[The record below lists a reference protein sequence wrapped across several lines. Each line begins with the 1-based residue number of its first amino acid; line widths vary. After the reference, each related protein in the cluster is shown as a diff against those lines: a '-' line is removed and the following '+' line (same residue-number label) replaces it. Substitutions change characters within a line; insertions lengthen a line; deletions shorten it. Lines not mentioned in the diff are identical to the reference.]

1 MLLDPRGFRI
11 IELIHE
17 SSTTLVFRAERE
29 RDQRPVVLKILK
41 RDASTPAAVAV
52 YRHEHDVLES
62 LRLPGVPEVLGL
74 EKVQGLPM
82 LVLEDFGAE
91 SLGQLHRTQRLSLE
105 ATLSLAIRIA
115 DILADIHDHGIVHGD
130 INPSNFLLDAKS
142 DVIKIADFGSS
153 QVTSDAPLAAES
165 QQHLQG
171 TLAYTSPEQ
180 TGRMNRPVDYRT
192 DFYSLGVSLYELC
205 TGHLP
210 FATDDPLQLVHSHL
224 ARQPVPPH
232 EIEPALPEAI
242 SDIVLKLMAKMPED
256 RYQSGR
262 GCAHDLRECQ
272 RQLHE
277 HGQIQRFTLGQGD
290 PAEQFRV
297 EPRLYG
303 RERELATMT
312 ATLARVAAG
321 ARELVLVSGAPGIGK
336 SALVRA
342 LVAPTAQG
350 HGYFIEGK
358 FDQYRRNVPYSAV
371 AQAFGELVGQ
381 ILAEPEERVER
392 WRSALRS
399 ALGAG
404 GQVLIEVIPD
414 LAHLIGPQ
422 PPVPRLGPAETEHRF
437 THAFQGFLAVACRGE
452 HPLALFLDDLQWAD
466 AASLRLVK
474 LMMIDPEAS
483 HLLLVGAYRDNE
495 VDATHPLSV
504 TLDQIRQSIDIQR
517 IKLLPLAIE
526 HVGQLLADTL
536 QRSLADCA
544 GLAGLVVTKT
554 AGNPFFVNQFLR
566 ALHQDRLLI
575 FDRGLRGWRWDLAD
589 IHALGITD
597 NVVELMV
604 ARMRKLPALTQRMLE
619 IAACVGNVFD
629 IGTLSIICEG
639 SPAVLHTQL
648 APAIEMGLIE
658 PLARPAVR
666 ADEGM
671 PAAAFHVFAH
681 DRVQQAA
688 YGLTA
693 TSDKAATHLRIAR
706 LLARALTPAE
716 RERRLF
722 ELTEHFG
729 LGAGLIDTPAERL
742 EVASLCLV
750 AGRRAREAMSY
761 DTARR
766 FLRTGLGL
774 TSGDGWRTSYELMRD
789 LAMTAVEVEYR
800 DSNLDAARHLSDE
813 ILANARDLL
822 DKVAVYDFQIL
833 FHITQNQ
840 PETAMEITFE
850 VLAMLGFEVPRD
862 PVAIRA
868 RNQELRARLDLD
880 EAGFEALEHMPALT
894 DPHQAAI
901 MRVLVRANASSY
913 FVDPNLWQLLVGM
926 GVEQCMLHGHSSL
939 AAGACG
945 QYAGLVCGLYQD
957 LERGYRYGKLSMR
970 LLERFPD
977 PQIEVQVGNQFCVFV
992 MPWTQPLSDTAE
1004 PLRALVQR
1012 GLEVGDFE
1020 YGMFCA
1026 CHCLYNQ
1033 IVLGVPLEGLHRE
1046 ALAYIALIE
1055 RHHMSFQSDWARIFE
1070 RKIRALVGL
1079 PAPANEPGPPVYN
1092 PSYLMRFEWNVQ
1104 AMLSYIRGDHE
1115 AALAIS
1121 QQSVEQEE
1129 MSLSVLLVAEQA
1141 FCRSLTI
1148 LAALPDDPERARAML
1163 AEVERN
1169 QANIDRW
1176 ATRAPMNFRHQHTLI
1191 EAERARVRGDLEVAM
1206 AAYDDAIDGAHELER
1221 LRDEALA
1228 CERAASFYSGLGRK
1242 RFARMY
1248 LAEACDAYR
1257 RWGAHA
1263 KVRQLEAQHSWL
1275 VQHGEISGSATGP
1288 ASSPGGGQVLD
1299 LESVVR
1305 ASQALSSQLV
1315 LDALL
1320 AELMQIIIENAGAQR
1335 GYLLLARDGSLT
1347 IEAQGDIG
1355 TGNHRALPSLPLDEN
1370 GEELALTAVSYVA
1383 RTQKNL
1389 VLRNAGEQEPFAQ
1402 DPYVRTHRPR
1412 SILCAPVGRHG
1423 QLVGIIYL
1431 ENNLTVDAF
1440 TPSRV
1445 EVVQMLATQAA
1456 ISIDNA
1462 HLLRNLEQSKE
1473 EAERANRAKS
1483 EFLANMNHE
1492 LRTPMN
1498 GIIGMLEL
1506 LRGTQLGD
1514 EQQDYLTTAQTA
1526 AEQLLR
1532 IIRDTLDLS
1541 RIEAGKL
1548 DLEPIRF
1555 SLDDCLATL
1564 VRMLSLRIQGEGLT
1578 LAVDVAD
1585 DVPTNLV
1592 GDRDRLLQVLINLLG
1607 NAIKFTPMGGS
1618 LSVHV
1623 RLESRAAEQTFL
1635 RFDVRDTGIGIASE
1649 EQASIFQPFT
1659 QVGASR
1665 AQHSGSGLG
1674 LTIASSLVALMDGT
1688 ISVESEP
1695 GQGSCFSFT
1704 ASFGL
1709 WQPAVPGVSLPAPSK
1724 GLAGRLHILVAE
1736 DNQINQ
1742 LVAVRLLA
1750 MDGHTCAVAANGAEA
1765 LRILEDEPF
1774 DVVLMDVQM
1783 PIMDGLAATRAI
1795 RRREQESGQHLCIIA
1810 VTASATTEV
1819 VAECTA
1825 SGMDHYLSK
1834 PLRIDAVREILERI
1848 QERAPT

>member
-1 MLLDPRGFRI
+1 MLLDPRGYRI

-29 RDQRPVVLKILK
+29 RDRRPVALKILK
-41 RDASTPAAVAV
+41 RDASTPAAVAA

-62 LRLPGVPEVLGL
+62 LRIPGVLEVLAI
-74 EKVQGLPM
+74 EMVQGLPM
-82 LVLEDFGAE
+82 LVLEDFSAE
-91 SLGQLHRTQRLSLE
+91 SLAQLHRKQRLSL
-105 ATLSLAIRIA
+105 ATLLSLAVRLA
-115 DILADIHDHGIVHGD
+115 DILADLHDQGIVHGD
-130 INPSNFLLDAKS
+130 INPSNLLLDARG
-142 DVIKIADFGSS
+142 DVIKIADFGNS
-153 QVTSDAPLAAES
+153 QVAAGKPLTSER
-165 QQHLQG
+165 QQRLQG

-205 TGHLP
+205 TGRLP
-210 FATDDPLQLVHSHL
+210 FATDDPLELVHSHL
-224 ARQPVPPH
+224 ARQPAPPH
-232 EIEPALPEAI
+232 ALEPALPEVI

-262 GCAHDLRECQ
+262 GCAHDLRECR

-277 HGQIQRFTLGQGD
+277 HGRIQRFALGQGD
-290 PAEQFRV
+290 QTEQFRV

-303 RERELATMT
+303 RERELAAMT
-312 ATLARVAAG
+312 ATFARVAAG
-321 ARELVLVSGAPGIGK
+321 ARELMLVSGAPGIGK

-342 LVAPTAQG
+342 LVAPTAHG

-358 FDQYRRNVPYSAV
+358 FDQYRRNIPYSAV
-371 AQAFGELVGQ
+371 GQAFGGLVGQ

-392 WRSALRS
+392 WRSALHS
-399 ALGAG
+399 ALGVG

-414 LAHLIGPQ
+414 LVHLIGPQ
-422 PPVPRLGPAETEHRF
+422 PPVPRLGPSETEHRF

-474 LMMIDPEAS
+474 LMMTDPEVG
-483 HLLLVGAYRDNE
+483 HVLLVGAYRDNE
-495 VDATHPLSV
+495 VDATHALSV
-504 TLDQIRQSIDIQR
+504 TLDQIGQSTDIQR
-517 IKLLPLAIE
+517 IELLPLAIE

-536 QRSLADCA
+536 QRSLVDCD
-544 GLAGLVVTKT
+544 GLATLVVAKT

-566 ALHQDRLLI
+566 ALHQDGHLS

-597 NVVELMV
+597 NVVELML
-604 ARMRKLPALTQRMLE
+604 ARMRKLPAPTQRVLE
-619 IAACVGNVFD
+619 AAACVGNVFD
-629 IGTLSIICEG
+629 IDTLSIICES

-666 ADEGM
+666 ADAGV
-671 PAAAFHVFAH
+671 PAVASHVFAH

-693 TSDKAATHLRIAR
+693 AGDKAATHLRIAR
-706 LLARALTPAE
+706 LLARALTHAE
-716 RERRLF
+716 RERRVF
-722 ELTEHFG
+722 ELAEHFG
-729 LGAGLIDTPAERL
+729 LGAGLIEDLAERF
-742 EVASLCLV
+742 EVASLCLA

-774 TSGDGWRTSYELMRD
+774 MSSDGWRTSYELMRD

-800 DSNLDAARHLSDE
+800 DTDLDAARRLSDE

-833 FHITQNQ
+833 FYVTQNQ
-840 PETAMEITFE
+840 PATALEIAFT
-850 VLAMLGFEVPRD
+850 VLGMLGVEVPRG
-862 PVAIRA
+862 PAATLA

-880 EAGFEALEHMPALT
+880 QAGFEALEHMPALT
-894 DPHQAAI
+894 DPHQVAIARILGRVAA
-901 MRVLVRANASSY
+901 ASY
-913 FVDPNLWQLLVGM
+913 FVHPDLWRLMVGM
-926 GVEQCMLHGHSSL
+926 AVEQCMDHGLLPL
-939 AAGACG
+939 AATACG
-945 QYAGLVCGLYQD
+945 GYAALVCGLYQD
-957 LERGYRYGKLSMR
+957 IERGYRYGALAMR
-970 LLERFPD
+970 LVERFPD
-977 PQIEVQVGNQFCVFV
+977 PQVEVQVGDQFYAFV
-992 MPWTQPLSDTAE
+992 TPWIQPLGDAVE

-1012 GLEVGDFE
+1012 GLEAGDFE
-1020 YGMFCA
+1020 FGMFCA
-1026 CHCLYNQ
+1026 CHYLFYQ
-1033 IVLGVPLEGLHRE
+1033 IVLGVPLESLHRE

-1055 RHHMSFQSDWARIFE
+1055 RHHMVFQSDWARIFE
-1070 RKIRALVGL
+1070 REIRALAGL
-1079 PAPANEPGPPVYN
+1079 PAPENEPGPPVYS
-1092 PSYLMRFEWNVQ
+1092 PEFLMRYEWNAQ
-1104 AMLSYIRGDHE
+1104 AMLSYIMGDHA
-1115 AALAIS
+1115 AALAIT

-1129 MSLSVLLVAEQA
+1129 MYLSLLLLAEQE
-1141 FCRSLTI
+1141 FCRSLAI
-1148 LAALPDDPERARAML
+1148 LTALPDDPERARTLL

-1169 QANIDRW
+1169 QARLDHW
-1176 ATRAPMNFRHQHTLI
+1176 AARAPMNFRHQHTLI
-1191 EAERARVRGDLEVAM
+1191 EAERARVRGDHDLAM
-1206 AAYDDAIDGAHELER
+1206 AAYDDAIDGAHELGR

-1228 CERAASFYSGLGRK
+1228 CERAASFYTALGRK

-1263 KVRQLEAQHSWL
+1263 KVRQLEGQHSWL
-1275 VQHGEISGSATGP
+1275 VQHRRAGALATGSA
-1288 ASSPGGGQVLD
+1288 SSSSDGQTLD

-1320 AELMQIIIENAGAQR
+1320 AELMKIIIENAGAQR
-1335 GYLLLARDGSLT
+1335 GYLLLARGGSLT
-1347 IEAQGDIG
+1347 IEAQGDVG
-1355 TGNHRALPSLPLDEN
+1355 TGSHRALPSLPLDQH
-1370 GEELALTAVSYVA
+1370 GEDLALTAVSYVA
-1383 RTQKNL
+1383 RTQTSL
-1389 VLRNAGEQEPFAQ
+1389 VLRNASEQELFAQ
-1402 DPYVRTHRPR
+1402 DPYVRTRRPR
-1412 SILCAPVGRHG
+1412 SILCAPIGRHA
-1423 QLVGIIYL
+1423 QLDGIIYL

-1462 HLLRNLEQSKE
+1462 RLLRNLEQSKE

-1483 EFLANMNHE
+1483 DFLASMNHE

-1498 GIIGMLEL
+1498 GIIGMIEL
-1506 LRGTQLGD
+1506 LRGTRLDD
-1514 EQQDYLTTAQTA
+1514 EQQNYLSTAQTA

-1532 IIRDTLDLS
+1532 VIRDTLDFS

-1555 SLDDCLATL
+1555 SLGDCLATL
-1564 VRMLSLRIQGEGLT
+1564 VRMLSLRTQAEGLT
-1578 LAVDVAD
+1578 LEVDVAD
-1585 DVPTNLV
+1585 DVPTYLV

-1607 NAIKFTPMGGS
+1607 NAIKFTLVGGS
-1618 LSVHV
+1618 VSVHV
-1623 RLESRAAEQTFL
+1623 RLESRDDEQARL
-1635 RFDVRDTGIGIASE
+1635 RFDVRDTGIGIARE
-1649 EQASIFQPFT
+1649 DQASIFQPFT
-1659 QVGASR
+1659 QVRTSR
-1665 AQHSGSGLG
+1665 AQQGGSGLG
-1674 LTIASSLVALMDGT
+1674 LSIAASLVALMHGT
-1688 ISVESEP
+1688 LSVESEL

-1704 ASFGL
+1704 ASFEL
-1709 WQPAVPGVSLPAPSK
+1709 WQPAALEGSLSAPST
-1724 GLAGRLHILVAE
+1724 GPAGSLHILVAE

-1765 LRILEDEPF
+1765 LRMLDDEHF

-1783 PIMDGLAATRAI
+1783 PVMDGLITTREI
-1795 RRREQESGQHLCIIA
+1795 RRREQQSGQHLCIIA

-1819 VAECTA
+1819 VAECEA

-1834 PLRIDAVREILERI
+1834 PLRIDAVREILQRI
-1848 QERAPT
+1848 QGHARA